1 MSDTTTTTKSG
12 YRWIGKRPI
21 RHDGVDKVTGRAQY
35 GADFAL
41 PGMLY
46 GRALRSTCAH
56 ARIKSI
62 DTSAARALEGVKDVI
77 TAADF
82 PEVSAAGQIDA
93 EAPASI
99 KDTAHNV
106 IARDKVR
113 YHGHAVAAVAAV
125 SPAIADAALKLIKVD
140 YEPLPVVLDVMEAC
154 AADAPLIDESQRT
167 NGEADAAPSNV
178 ASSNTFEGGDLT
190 QGFDAADVI
199 IEHEFDSGTVHQGY
213 IETHACMARATESGE
228 ITLWVSSQ
236 GHFSIRDSAA
246 QVLAIEPS
254 KIRAIPAE
262 IGGGFGGKTTV
273 YLEPMAILMAQRT
286 GHPVKMVMTRD
297 EVFRAT
303 GPAPGSHTRIRM
315 GATRDGRITAVDC
328 DLWFEA
334 GGFPGSAV
342 GAAMMALISPYD
354 VANFR
359 IVGYDVLVNKP
370 KSHAYRAPG
379 APNAAH
385 ASECV
390 IDEICEQ
397 INMDPLEF
405 RLKNA
410 AKKGTKAPYGP
421 VFPEIGM
428 VETVQA
434 CLDHPHYRAPLG
446 PNQGRGVASGFWMN
460 GGGDATAHIAV
471 QPDGMVTLVT
481 GRPDIGGSRAGH
493 AMVLAEELGIDVDNV
508 RPSIGDTDAIGFNGV
523 TGGSSTAYS
532 AAVAV
537 HEAAQKLIAD
547 ARRRAAEIWDVQS
560 DDVEWRDGAAHL
572 KAGVN
577 GTEAPLTLAD
587 LADKASQT
595 GGPLAAD
602 ASVNAKGAAPALGT
616 HICDVEVDP
625 ETGKVDVIRYTV
637 AQDAGRAIHKS
648 YVEGQLQGGAVQGIG
663 WALNEEYLFNEDGVM
678 ENAGFLD
685 YRMPVALDLP
695 MIDTVVVEVPNP
707 RHPYG
712 VRGVG
717 ENAIV
722 QPLAAVANAIY
733 DAVGV
738 RLYSVPMSPPRVLKA
753 LHDAQATRHVA
764 ASATA
769 PPPRNGNRSRSPRAE
784 TAQQDPSTI
793 GRRPQGVP
801 PQAPAARSS

>member
-1 MSDTTTTTKSG
+1 MSDTTTTSPA

-21 RHDGVDKVTGRAQY
+21 RHDGIDKVTGRAQY
-35 GADFAL
+35 GADYHL

-46 GRALRSTCAH
+46 GKALRSTFAH

-62 DTSAARALEGVKDVI
+62 DTSAARALDGVKDVI
-77 TAADF
+77 TGADF
-82 PEVSAAGQIDA
+82 PEVSAEGQIEG
-93 EAPASI
+93 EAPASVR
-99 KDTAHNV
+99 DTAHNV

-113 YHGHAVAAVAAV
+113 YHGHAIAAVAAT
-125 SPAIADAALKLIKVD
+125 SAAIADAALKLIEVE

-154 AADAPLIDESQRT
+154 GADAPLIDESLHT
-167 NGEADAAPSNV
+167 NDDAATAPSNIAKRNV
-178 ASSNTFEGGDLT
+178 FEGGDLE
-190 QGFDAADVI
+190 QGFAAADVI
-199 IEHEFDSGTVHQGY
+199 IEQEFDSGTVHQGY

-246 QVLAIEPS
+246 QVLGIEPS
-254 KIRAIPAE
+254 LIKAIPAE

-286 GHPVKMVMTRD
+286 GQPVQMVMTRD
-297 EVFRAT
+297 EVFRGT

-315 GATRDGRITAVDC
+315 GATRDGRITATDC
-328 DLWFEA
+328 ELWFEA

-342 GAAMMALISPYD
+342 GAAMMALIAPYD

-421 VFPEIGM
+421 VYPEIGM

-434 CLDHPHYRAPLG
+434 ALDHPHYKAPLG

-460 GGGDATAHIAV
+460 GGGDATAHITIL
-471 QPDGMVTLVT
+471 PDGKATLVT

-493 AMVLAEELGIDVDNV
+493 AMVLAEELGIDVADV
-508 RPSIGDTDAIGFNGV
+508 RPSIGDTDSVGLNGV
-523 TGGSSTAYS
+523 TGGSSTAYA

-537 HEAAQKLIAD
+537 HEAAHNLIAD
-547 ARRRAAEIWDVQS
+547 ARRRAAEIWEVQT
-560 DDVEWRDGAAHL
+560 DDVEWHDGAAHL
-572 KAGVN
+572 KAGAN
-577 GTEAPLTLAD
+577 GTQAPLTLED
-587 LADKASQT
+587 LAGSASQT

-625 ETGKVDVIRYTV
+625 ETGKVDVLRYTV
-637 AQDAGRAIHKS
+637 IQDAGRAIHKS
-648 YVEGQLQGGAVQGIG
+648 YVEGQMQGGAVQGIG
-663 WALNEEYLFNEDGVM
+663 WALNEEYLFNDEGVL

-695 MIDTVVVEVPNP
+695 MIDTVIVEVPNP

-738 RLYSVPMSPPRVLKA
+738 RLYSLPMAPPKVLKA
-753 LHDAQATRHVA
+753 LQSAQASRRLA
-764 ASATA
+764 AAGNGAAAPMEREPVTA
-769 PPPRNGNRSRSPRAE
+769 R
-784 TAQQDPSTI
+784 
-793 GRRPQGVP
+793 
-801 PQAPAARSS
+801 

>member
-1 MSDTTTTTKSG
+1 MSETSTDKTTF
-12 YRWIGKRPI
+12 RWIGKRPV

-35 GADFAL
+35 GADFSL

-46 GRALRSTCAH
+46 AKALRSTCAH

-62 DTSAARALEGVKDVI
+62 DTGAARALDGVKDVI
-77 TAADF
+77 TGADL
-82 PEVSAAGQIDA
+82 PEVSAEGQIDG
-93 EAPASI
+93 EAPASVR
-99 KDTAHNV
+99 DTAHNV
-106 IARDKVR
+106 IARKKVH
-113 YHGHAVAAVAAV
+113 YHGHAVAAVAAT
-125 SPAIADAALKLIKVD
+125 SPEIADAALKLIKVK
-140 YEPLPVVLDVMEAC
+140 YERLPVVLDVMEAC
-154 AADAPLIDESQRT
+154 SPDAPQIEEGQHT
-167 NGEADAAPSNV
+167 NGDQNTPPSNIAKRNV
-178 ASSNTFEGGDLT
+178 FEGGDLVE
-190 QGFDAADVI
+190 GFEAADVI
-199 IEHEFDSGTVHQGY
+199 IEHEFDSATVHQGY
-213 IETHACMARATESGE
+213 IETHACLAQAKENGE

-236 GHFSIRDSAA
+236 GHFSIRDATA

-254 KIRAIPAE
+254 LIKAIPAE

-273 YLEPMAILMAQRT
+273 YLEPLAVLMAQRT
-286 GHPVKMVMTRD
+286 GQPVKMAMTRD
-297 EVFRAT
+297 EVFRGT

-315 GATRDGRITAVDC
+315 GATHDGRITAVDC

-334 GGFPGSAV
+334 GGYPGSAV

-397 INMDPLEF
+397 IGMDPLEF

-434 CLDHPHYRAPLG
+434 AMDHPHYHAPLG

-460 GGGDATAHIAV
+460 GGGDATAHVAV
-471 QPDGMVTLVT
+471 LPDGKVTLVT
-481 GRPDIGGSRAGH
+481 GRPDIGGARAGH
-493 AMVLAEELGIDVDNV
+493 AMVLAEELQIDVADV
-508 RPSIGDTDAIGFNGV
+508 RPSIGDTDSIGYNGV

-537 HEAAQKLIAD
+537 YEAAHKLIAD
-547 ARRRAAEIWDVQS
+547 AKRRAAEIWEVKA
-560 DDVEWRDGAAHL
+560 DDIEWRDGAAHL

-577 GTEAPLTLAD
+577 GTEGPLSLAD
-587 LADKASQT
+587 LASRASQT

-602 ASVNAKGAAPALGT
+602 AAVTAKGAAPALGT

-637 AQDAGRAIHKS
+637 AQDAGRALHKS
-648 YVEGQLQGGAVQGIG
+648 YVEGQMQGGAVQGIG
-663 WALNEEYLFNEDGVM
+663 WALNEEYLFDKDGVM

-738 RLYSVPMSPPRVLKA
+738 RLYAVPMSPPKVLKA
-753 LHDAQATRHVA
+753 LQDARATRHA
-764 ASATA
+764 A
-769 PPPRNGNRSRSPRAE
+769 NGNGSSAAAQPAREPE
-784 TAQQDPSTI
+784 PVTA
-793 GRRPQGVP
+793 R
-801 PQAPAARSS
+801 

>member
-1 MSDTTTTTKSG
+1 MSKTTTDNTTF
-12 YRWIGKRPI
+12 RWIGKRPV

-35 GADFAL
+35 GADFNL
-41 PGMLY
+41 PGMLH
-46 GRALRSTCAH
+46 GKVLRSTCAH
-56 ARIKSI
+56 GRIIAI
-62 DTSAARALEGVKDVI
+62 DTSAARALDGVKDVI
-77 TAADF
+77 TGADL
-82 PEVSAAGQIDA
+82 PEVSAEGQIEG
-93 EAPASI
+93 EAPASVR
-99 KDTAHNV
+99 DTAHNV
-106 IARDKVR
+106 IARRKVH
-113 YHGHAVAAVAAV
+113 YHGHAVAAVAATT
-125 SPAIADAALKLIKVD
+125 PAIAEAALKLIEVE
-140 YEPLPVVLDVMEAC
+140 YEELPVVLDVMEAC
-154 AADAPLIDESQRT
+154 SPGAPLIEEGQHT
-167 NGEADAAPSNV
+167 NGDTSSPPSNIAKQNV
-178 ASSNTFEGGDLT
+178 FERGDLER
-190 QGFDAADVI
+190 GFEAADVI
-199 IEHEFDSGTVHQGY
+199 IEHEFDSATVHQGY
-213 IETHACMARATESGE
+213 IETHACMAEAKENGE

-236 GHFSIRDSAA
+236 GHFSIRDATA

-254 KIRAIPAE
+254 RIKAIAAE

-273 YLEPMAILMAQRT
+273 YLEPLAVLMAQRT
-286 GHPVKMVMTRD
+286 GSPVKMVMTRD
-297 EVFRAT
+297 EVFRGT

-315 GATRDGRITAVDC
+315 GATRDGCITAVDC

-334 GGFPGSAV
+334 GGYPGSAV

-354 VANFR
+354 VKNFR

-385 ASECV
+385 ASEIV

-397 INMDPLEF
+397 IGMDPLAF

-410 AKKGTKAPYGP
+410 AKKGTRAPYGP

-434 CLDHPHYRAPLG
+434 AMDHPHYQAPLG
-446 PNQGRGVASGFWMN
+446 ANQGRGVASGFWMN
-460 GGGDATAHIAV
+460 GGGDATAHLAV
-471 QPDGMVTLVT
+471 LPDGKVTLVT

-493 AMVLAEELGIDVDNV
+493 AMVAAEELQIDVADV
-508 RPSIGDTDAIGFNGV
+508 RPSIGDTDSIGFNGV

-537 HEAAQKLIAD
+537 YEAAHKLIAD
-547 ARRRAAEIWDVQS
+547 AKRRAAEIWEVGP
-560 DDVEWRDGAAHL
+560 DDIEWRDGAAHL

-577 GTEAPLTLAD
+577 GTEAPLSLAD
-587 LADKASQT
+587 LAAKASQT

-602 ASVNAKGAAPALGT
+602 AAVNAKGAAPALGT

-625 ETGKVDVIRYTV
+625 DTGKVDVIRYTV
-637 AQDAGRAIHKS
+637 VQDAGRALHKS
-648 YVEGQLQGGAVQGIG
+648 YVEGQMQGGAVQGIG
-663 WALNEEYLFNEDGVM
+663 WALNEEYLFDDDGVM

-712 VRGVG
+712 IRGVG

-738 RLYSVPMSPPRVLKA
+738 RLYAVPMSPPKVLKA
-753 LHDAQATRHVA
+753 LQDAKATRHVA
-764 ASATA
+764 A
-769 PPPRNGNRSRSPRAE
+769 NGNGAAAQPAREPE
-784 TAQQDPSTI
+784 PVTA
-793 GRRPQGVP
+793 R
-801 PQAPAARSS
+801 

>member
-1 MSDTTTTTKSG
+1 MSDTTTAKPA

-35 GADFAL
+35 GADFSL
-41 PGMLY
+41 PGMLH
-46 GRALRSTCAH
+46 GKALRSTCAH

-77 TAADF
+77 TGADF
-82 PEVSAAGQIDA
+82 PEVSADGQIEG
-93 EAPASI
+93 EAPASVR
-99 KDTAHNV
+99 DTAHNV

-113 YHGHAVAAVAAV
+113 YHGHAVAAVAAISAAV
-125 SPAIADAALKLIKVD
+125 ADEALKLIEVE

-154 AADAPLIDESQRT
+154 AADAPLIDESLRT
-167 NGEADAAPSNV
+167 DGEAGAAPSNV
-178 ASSNTFEGGDLT
+178 ASRNVFEGGDLER
-190 QGFDAADVI
+190 GFDAADVI

-213 IETHACMARATESGE
+213 IETHACMARATENGE

-254 KIRAIPAE
+254 LIRAVPTE

-286 GHPVKMVMTRD
+286 GLPVKMVMTRD
-297 EVFRAT
+297 EVFRGT

-315 GATRDGRITAVDC
+315 GATRDGRITAADC

-342 GAAMMALISPYD
+342 GAAMMALIAPYD

-359 IVGYDVLVNKP
+359 IVGWDVLVNKP

-460 GGGDATAHIAV
+460 GGGDATAHISV
-471 QPDGMVTLVT
+471 LPDGKVTLVT

-493 AMVLAEELGIDVDNV
+493 AMVLAEELGIDVENV

-523 TGGSSTAYS
+523 TGGSSTAY
-532 AAVAV
+532 AASVAV
-537 HEAAQKLIAD
+537 HEAAQNLIAD
-547 ARRRAAEIWDVQS
+547 ARRRAAEIWDAQPG
-560 DDVEWRDGAAHL
+560 DVEWRDGAAHL
-572 KAGVN
+572 KTGVN
-577 GTEAPLTLAD
+577 GTEAPLTLED
-587 LADKASQT
+587 LASKASQT

-637 AQDAGRAIHKS
+637 VQDAGRAIHKS
-648 YVEGQLQGGAVQGIG
+648 YVEGQMQGGAVQGIG

-738 RLYSVPMSPPRVLKA
+738 RLYSLPMSPPKVLKA

-764 ASATA
+764 ATG
-769 PPPRNGNRSRSPRAE
+769 NGVA
-784 TAQQDPSTI
+784 
-793 GRRPQGVP
+793 
-801 PQAPAARSS
+801 APAEREPEPVAAR

>member
-1 MSDTTTTTKSG
+1 MSDTTTAKPA

-35 GADFAL
+35 GADFSL
-41 PGMLY
+41 PGMLH
-46 GRALRSTCAH
+46 GKALRSTCAH

-77 TAADF
+77 TGADF
-82 PEVSAAGQIDA
+82 PEVSADGQIEG
-93 EAPASI
+93 EAPASVR
-99 KDTAHNV
+99 DTAHNV

-113 YHGHAVAAVAAV
+113 YHGHAVAAVAAISAAV
-125 SPAIADAALKLIKVD
+125 ADEALKLIEVE

-154 AADAPLIDESQRT
+154 AADAPLIDESLRT
-167 NGEADAAPSNV
+167 DGEAGAAPSNV
-178 ASSNTFEGGDLT
+178 ASRNVFEGGDLER
-190 QGFDAADVI
+190 GFDAADVI

-213 IETHACMARATESGE
+213 IETHACMARATENGE

-254 KIRAIPAE
+254 LIRAVPAE

-286 GHPVKMVMTRD
+286 GLPVKMVMTRD
-297 EVFRAT
+297 EVFRGT

-315 GATRDGRITAVDC
+315 GATRDGRITAADC

-342 GAAMMALISPYD
+342 GAAMMALIAPYD

-359 IVGYDVLVNKP
+359 IVGWDVLVNKP

-397 INMDPLEF
+397 INMDPLQF

-460 GGGDATAHIAV
+460 GGGDATAHISV
-471 QPDGMVTLVT
+471 LPDGKVTLVT

-523 TGGSSTAYS
+523 TGGSSTAY
-532 AAVAV
+532 AASVAV
-537 HEAAQKLIAD
+537 HEAAQNLIAD
-547 ARRRAAEIWDVQS
+547 ARRRAAEIWDAQPG
-560 DDVEWRDGAAHL
+560 DVEWRDGAAHL
-572 KAGVN
+572 KTGVN
-577 GTEAPLTLAD
+577 GTEAPLTLED
-587 LADKASQT
+587 LASKASQT

-637 AQDAGRAIHKS
+637 VQDAGRAIHKS
-648 YVEGQLQGGAVQGIG
+648 YVEGQMQGGAVQGIG

-738 RLYSVPMSPPRVLKA
+738 RLYSLPMAPPKVLKA
-753 LHDAQATRHVA
+753 LQDAQATRHVA
-764 ASATA
+764 ASG
-769 PPPRNGNRSRSPRAE
+769 NGVA
-784 TAQQDPSTI
+784 
-793 GRRPQGVP
+793 
-801 PQAPAARSS
+801 APAEREPEPVAAR

>member
-46 GRALRSTCAH
+46 GRALRSTYAH

-125 SPAIADAALKLIKVD
+125 SPAIADAALKLIKVE

-154 AADAPLIDESQRT
+154 AADAPLIDESLHT

-190 QGFDAADVI
+190 RGFDAADVI

-213 IETHACMARATESGE
+213 IETHACLARATESGE

-587 LADKASQT
+587 LADNASQT

-764 ASATA
+764 ASGNGTA
-769 PPPRNGNRSRSPRAE
+769 AAE
-784 TAQQDPSTI
+784 RQPEPVTA
-793 GRRPQGVP
+793 R
-801 PQAPAARSS
+801 

>member
-1 MSDTTTTTKSG
+1 MSDTTTAKPA

-35 GADFAL
+35 GADFSL
-41 PGMLY
+41 PGMLH
-46 GRALRSTCAH
+46 GKALRSTCAH

-77 TAADF
+77 TGADF
-82 PEVSAAGQIDA
+82 PEVSADGQIEG
-93 EAPASI
+93 EAPASVR
-99 KDTAHNV
+99 DTAHNV

-113 YHGHAVAAVAAV
+113 YHGHAVAAVAAISAAV
-125 SPAIADAALKLIKVD
+125 ADEALKLIEVE

-154 AADAPLIDESQRT
+154 AADAPLIDESLRT
-167 NGEADAAPSNV
+167 DGEAGAAPSNV
-178 ASSNTFEGGDLT
+178 ASRNVFEGGDLER
-190 QGFDAADVI
+190 GFDAADVI

-213 IETHACMARATESGE
+213 IETHACMARATENGE

-254 KIRAIPAE
+254 LIRAVPAE

-286 GHPVKMVMTRD
+286 GLPVKMVMTRD
-297 EVFRAT
+297 EVFRGT

-315 GATRDGRITAVDC
+315 GATRDGRITAADC

-342 GAAMMALISPYD
+342 GAAMMALIAPYD

-359 IVGYDVLVNKP
+359 IVGWDVLVNKP

-397 INMDPLEF
+397 INMDPLQF

-460 GGGDATAHIAV
+460 GGGDATAHISV
-471 QPDGMVTLVT
+471 LPDGKVTLVT

-493 AMVLAEELGIDVDNV
+493 AMVLAEELGIDVENV

-523 TGGSSTAYS
+523 TGGSSTAY
-532 AAVAV
+532 AASVAV
-537 HEAAQKLIAD
+537 HEAAQNLIAD
-547 ARRRAAEIWDVQS
+547 ARRRAAEIWDAQPG
-560 DDVEWRDGAAHL
+560 DVEWRDGAAHL
-572 KAGVN
+572 KTGVN
-577 GTEAPLTLAD
+577 GTEAPLTLED
-587 LADKASQT
+587 LASKASQT

-637 AQDAGRAIHKS
+637 VQDAGRAIHKS
-648 YVEGQLQGGAVQGIG
+648 YVEGQMQGGAVQGIG

-738 RLYSVPMSPPRVLKA
+738 RLYSLPMSPPKVLKA
-753 LHDAQATRHVA
+753 LQDAQATRHVA
-764 ASATA
+764 ASG
-769 PPPRNGNRSRSPRAE
+769 NGVA
-784 TAQQDPSTI
+784 
-793 GRRPQGVP
+793 
-801 PQAPAARSS
+801 APAEREPEPVAAR

>member
-1 MSDTTTTTKSG
+1 MSDTMTAKPD

-35 GADFAL
+35 GADFSL

-46 GRALRSTCAH
+46 GKALRSTCAH

-62 DTSAARALEGVKDVI
+62 DTRAARALDGVKDVI

-82 PEVSAAGQIDA
+82 PEVSAEGQIDS

-106 IARDKVR
+106 IARGKVR
-113 YHGHAVAAVAAV
+113 YHGHTVAAVAAV
-125 SPAIADAALKLIKVD
+125 SPAIADAALKLIAVE
-140 YEPLPVVLDVMEAC
+140 YEPLPVVLDVMEAS
-154 AADAPLIDESQRT
+154 AADAPLIDESLRT
-167 NGEADAAPSNV
+167 NGEAGAAPSNV
-178 ASSNTFEGGDLT
+178 ASRNVFEGGDLDR
-190 QGFDAADVI
+190 GFAAAEVI
-199 IEHEFDSGTVHQGY
+199 FEREFDSATVHQGY

-254 KIRAIPAE
+254 LIRAIPAE

-273 YLEPMAILMAQRT
+273 YLEPLAILMAQRT
-286 GHPVKMVMTRD
+286 GHPVKMVMSRD
-297 EVFRAT
+297 EVFRGT

-328 DLWFEA
+328 ELWFEA

-342 GAAMMALISPYD
+342 GAAMMALIAPYE

-390 IDEICEQ
+390 IDEICEE
-397 INMDPLEF
+397 IKMDPLQF

-410 AKKGTKAPYGP
+410 ARKGTKAPYGP

-434 CLDHPHYRAPLG
+434 ALDHPHYRTPLG

-460 GGGDATAHIAV
+460 GGGDATAHISV
-471 QPDGMVTLVT
+471 LPDGKVTLVT

-493 AMVLAEELGIDVDNV
+493 AMVLAEELGIDVEDV
-508 RPSIGDTDAIGFNGV
+508 RPSIGDTDAVGLNGV
-523 TGGSSTAYS
+523 TGGSSTAYA

-537 HEAAQKLIAD
+537 HEAAGKLIAD
-547 ARRRAAEIWDVQS
+547 ACRRAAEIWDAQPG
-560 DDVEWRDGAAHL
+560 DVEWRDGAAHL

-577 GTEAPLTLAD
+577 GTEAPLTLKE
-587 LADKASQT
+587 LASRASQT

-602 ASVNAKGAAPALGT
+602 AAVNAKGAAPALGT

-625 ETGKVDVIRYTV
+625 ETGKVDVVRYTV
-637 AQDAGRAIHKS
+637 VQDAGRAIHKS
-648 YVEGQLQGGAVQGIG
+648 YVEGQMQGGAVQGIG
-663 WALNEEYLFNEDGVM
+663 WALNEEYLFDDDGVM

-695 MIDTVVVEVPNP
+695 MIDTVIVEVPNP

-722 QPLAAVANAIY
+722 QPLAAIANAIY
-733 DAVGV
+733 DAAGV
-738 RLYSVPMSPPRVLKA
+738 RLYHVPMSPPKVLA
-753 LHDAQATRHVA
+753 AVREAQAKRRVPAGNGAAAPAPREPEPVA
-764 ASATA
+764 A
-769 PPPRNGNRSRSPRAE
+769 R
-784 TAQQDPSTI
+784 
-793 GRRPQGVP
+793 
-801 PQAPAARSS
+801 

>member
-1 MSDTTTTTKSG
+1 MSDTTTAKPA

-35 GADFAL
+35 GADFSL
-41 PGMLY
+41 PGMLH
-46 GRALRSTCAH
+46 GKALRSTCAH

-77 TAADF
+77 TGADF
-82 PEVSAAGQIDA
+82 PEVSADGQIEG
-93 EAPASI
+93 EAPASVR
-99 KDTAHNV
+99 DTAHNV

-113 YHGHAVAAVAAV
+113 YHGHAVAAVAAISAAV
-125 SPAIADAALKLIKVD
+125 ADEALKLIEVE

-154 AADAPLIDESQRT
+154 AADAPLIDESLRT
-167 NGEADAAPSNV
+167 DGEAGAAPSNV
-178 ASSNTFEGGDLT
+178 ASRNVFEGGDLER
-190 QGFDAADVI
+190 GFDAADVI

-213 IETHACMARATESGE
+213 IETHACMARATENGE

-254 KIRAIPAE
+254 LIRAVPAE

-286 GHPVKMVMTRD
+286 GLPVKMVMTRD
-297 EVFRAT
+297 EVFRGT

-315 GATRDGRITAVDC
+315 GATRDGRITAADC

-342 GAAMMALISPYD
+342 GAAMMALIAPYD

-359 IVGYDVLVNKP
+359 IVGWDVLVNKP

-397 INMDPLEF
+397 INMDPLQF

-460 GGGDATAHIAV
+460 GGGDATAHISV
-471 QPDGMVTLVT
+471 LPDGKVTLVT

-493 AMVLAEELGIDVDNV
+493 AMVLAEELGIDVENV

-523 TGGSSTAYS
+523 TGGSSTAY
-532 AAVAV
+532 AASVAV
-537 HEAAQKLIAD
+537 HEAAQNLIAD
-547 ARRRAAEIWDVQS
+547 ARRRAAEIWDAQPG
-560 DDVEWRDGAAHL
+560 DVEWRDGAAHL
-572 KAGVN
+572 KTGVN
-577 GTEAPLTLAD
+577 GTEAPLTLED
-587 LADKASQT
+587 LASKASQT

-637 AQDAGRAIHKS
+637 VQDAGRAIHKS
-648 YVEGQLQGGAVQGIG
+648 YVEGQMQGGAVQGIG

-738 RLYSVPMSPPRVLKA
+738 RLYSLPMSPPKVLKA

-764 ASATA
+764 ATG
-769 PPPRNGNRSRSPRAE
+769 NGVA
-784 TAQQDPSTI
+784 
-793 GRRPQGVP
+793 
-801 PQAPAARSS
+801 APAEREPEPVAAR

>member
-1 MSDTTTTTKSG
+1 MSDTTTAKPA

-35 GADFAL
+35 GADFSL
-41 PGMLY
+41 PGMLH
-46 GRALRSTCAH
+46 GKALRSTCAH

-77 TAADF
+77 TGADF
-82 PEVSAAGQIDA
+82 PEVSADGQIEG
-93 EAPASI
+93 EAPASVR
-99 KDTAHNV
+99 DTAHNV

-113 YHGHAVAAVAAV
+113 YHGHAVAAVAAISAAV
-125 SPAIADAALKLIKVD
+125 ADEALKLIEVE

-154 AADAPLIDESQRT
+154 AADAPLIDESLRT
-167 NGEADAAPSNV
+167 DGEAGAVPSNV
-178 ASSNTFEGGDLT
+178 ASRNVFEGGDLER
-190 QGFDAADVI
+190 GFDAADVI

-213 IETHACMARATESGE
+213 IETHACMARATENGE

-254 KIRAIPAE
+254 LIRAVPTE

-286 GHPVKMVMTRD
+286 GLPVKMVMTRD
-297 EVFRAT
+297 EVFRGT

-315 GATRDGRITAVDC
+315 GATRDGRITAADC

-342 GAAMMALISPYD
+342 GAAMMALIAPYD

-359 IVGYDVLVNKP
+359 IVGWDVLVNKP

-460 GGGDATAHIAV
+460 GGGDATAHISV
-471 QPDGMVTLVT
+471 LPDGKVTLVT

-493 AMVLAEELGIDVDNV
+493 AMVLAEELGIDVENV

-523 TGGSSTAYS
+523 TGGSSTAY
-532 AAVAV
+532 AASVAV
-537 HEAAQKLIAD
+537 HEAAQNLIAD
-547 ARRRAAEIWDVQS
+547 ARRRAAEIWDAQPG
-560 DDVEWRDGAAHL
+560 DVEWRDGAAHL

-577 GTEAPLTLAD
+577 GTEAPLTLED
-587 LADKASQT
+587 LASKASQT

-637 AQDAGRAIHKS
+637 VQDAGRAIHKS
-648 YVEGQLQGGAVQGIG
+648 YVEGQMQGGAVQGIG

-738 RLYSVPMSPPRVLKA
+738 RLYSLPMSPPKVLKA
-753 LHDAQATRHVA
+753 LQSAQATRHVA
-764 ASATA
+764 ATG
-769 PPPRNGNRSRSPRAE
+769 NGVA
-784 TAQQDPSTI
+784 
-793 GRRPQGVP
+793 
-801 PQAPAARSS
+801 APAEREPEPVAAR